1 MNAKEMLAIVASAV
15 HELDAEHRPQW
26 ADYRAEE
33 TGKDPIGCQICFPGD
48 GSWPCVTRMVAD
60 DLRAL
65 LLPGNVEPEEPD
77 KDPLLDN
84 ICHAR
89 RYNGQDTFYGDHD
102 PHLFTY
108 GPHGRYTGS
117 CVGWPRKTPT

>member
-1 MNAKEMLAIVASAV
+1 MNEKEMLAIVASAV
-15 HELDAEHRPQW
+15 AEIDADHGPEW
-26 ADYRAEE
+26 ADHRAEAM
-33 TGKDPIGCQICFPGD
+33 GKEPIGCRICFPGD
-48 GSWPCVTRMVAD
+48 GSWPCVAKMAAD
-60 DLRAL
+60 ELRVL
-65 LLPGNVEPEEPD
+65 LEPKEPLMDNV
-77 KDPLLDN
+77 
-84 ICHAR
+84 CHAR